1 MNFFIYSE
9 RGGLGVAL
17 FLSLYPG
24 FFVKTTIGNRNGSG
38 LFLVFFSC
46 VHSSAFDFLYF
57 ILCLMIILYRF
68 EKKLLF

>member
-9 RGGLGVAL
+9 RAAWVSP
-17 FLSLYPG
+17 FFFSLSWI
-24 FFVKTTIGNRNGSG
+24 FRKKTTIGNRNGSG
-38 LFLVFFSC
+38 LFLGFFSC
-46 VHSSAFDFLYF
+46 VHSFAFDFLYF